1 MSKETRDELQTRRQ
15 SFFESDSIDQ
25 LVTMVPE
32 LAAEQWVLRERLFTV
47 EKAADQLGLKLSAA
61 VESYQFSD
69 EDKAQLAQMRKAA
82 IENLMRSVN
91 REHRR
96 LPPFGAA

>member
-1 MSKETRDELQTRRQ
+1 M
-15 SFFESDSIDQ
+15 
-25 LVTMVPE
+25 
-32 LAAEQWVLRERLFTV
+32 
-47 EKAADQLGLKLSAA
+47 
-61 VESYQFSD
+61 ESYQFSD